1 MIYFSSVGYYCILFS
16 LYVITPICWIMPH
29 EYYSSAS
36 VFHATTFCGAGIFPG
51 IIAAF
56 ACASDFYF
64 RFLFTCLIFLSYT
77 RLALGRYL
85 NHHLSPRLFR
95 KRCPMLLWM
104 DQSADSGRILT
115 AVSQSDFKR
124 RSGHPVL
131 FIPPGWPLWR
141 MTYHTITPAFSKLV
155 RVRPLWSLEVIG
167 SKRSYVL
174 NWCKPNSDYD
184 DTRLVLLTLIV
195 VRW

>member
-1 MIYFSSVGYYCILFS
+1 
-16 LYVITPICWIMPH
+16 MPH

-95 KRCPMLLWM
+95 KDARCCSEWISQQILGEFLQQFPFPRVILEGLQ
-104 DQSADSGRILT
+104 DVLSSSYLQVGR
-115 AVSQSDFKR
+115 
-124 RSGHPVL
+124 
-131 FIPPGWPLWR
+131 
-141 MTYHTITPAFSKLV
+141 Y
-155 RVRPLWSLEVIG
+155 EE
-167 SKRSYVL
+167 
-174 NWCKPNSDYD
+174 
-184 DTRLVLLTLIV
+184 
-195 VRW
+195 